1 MKRRNIFTLMPLGF
15 VIFLTSCIDIETS
28 ITLQEDGSGT
38 VTMSYSISKMVME
51 LGRLDEEDPF
61 APLPVSKT
69 DFTATAAIVPGLEVI
84 SVKENEDAK
93 NNYIEAELVFDSIEA
108 LSSFLSPD
116 NEGGPEVY
124 VEGGSTIFRYTLFT
138 ATEEDINQQSMDLIE
153 SFFAEDAVSMIIEAP
168 ARITSVNHGEIT
180 GNGRKAQYSVAIA
193 EIFQRNED
201 ILWEVRW

>member
-1 MKRRNIFTLMPLGF
+1 MKRKKFLLLLPLGF

-38 VTMSYSISKMVME
+38 VTMSYFISKMVME

-61 APLPVSKT
+61 VPLPVSGA
-69 DFTATAAIVPGLEVI
+69 DFTATAAIVPGLELI

-93 NNYIEAELVFDSIEA
+93 DNYIEAELEFDSIEA

-116 NEGGPEVY
+116 REGDPAVT
-124 VEGGSTIFRYTLFT
+124 VEGGSTIFRYTLFM

-153 SFFAEDAVSMIIEAP
+153 SFFTEDAVSLTIEAP
-168 ARITSVNHGEIT
+168 ARITSVSHGEIT
-180 GNGRKAQYSVAIA
+180 GNGEKAEYSITIA

-201 ILWEVRW
+201 IIWEVRW